1 MSDEDKL
8 IILEE
13 ARENLV
19 SAIDELKHHEKEFS
33 GYIDSIQVSID
44 ELDVEIQE
52 LSEKQNKIW
61 QAERNEANRE
71 FESMRI

>member
-8 IILEE
+8 MILEE

-19 SAIDELKHHEKEFS
+19 SAIDELKPHKKEFS

-61 QAERNEANRE
+61 QAERKEANRE